1 MLAAVAYCHSNNVA
15 HRDLKPENILVDVKK
30 DGHIKVIDFGTS
42 HHFTQE
48 DSQMHEVFGTPYYIA
63 PEVFTGNYNEKCD
76 MWSIGVILFVM
87 LSGAPPFRA
96 DTDDEVIQLVKRA
109 KWSFPNDTIW
119 GYISSEAKDLVS
131 KLMEKDPQRRIS
143 AIEA

>member
-48 DSQMHEVFGTPYYIA
+48 DNQMHEVFGTPYYIA

-109 KWSFPNDTIW
+109 KWSFPND
-119 GYISSEAKDLVS
+119 
-131 KLMEKDPQRRIS
+131 
-143 AIEA
+143 